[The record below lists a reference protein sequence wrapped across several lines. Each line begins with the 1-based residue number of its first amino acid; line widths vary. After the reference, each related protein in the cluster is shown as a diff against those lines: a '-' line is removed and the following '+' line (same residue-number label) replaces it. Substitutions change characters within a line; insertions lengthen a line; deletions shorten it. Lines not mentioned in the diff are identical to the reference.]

1 MITITKTYDIDSEK
15 YIDELLELID
25 EDIAENGNGIIQ
37 ITLEELGTETFNSVI
52 DDLIRELESRKF

>member
-25 EDIAENGNGIIQ
+25 EDVAENGNGIIQ
-37 ITLEELGTETFNSVI
+37 ITLEELGTETFNNII
-52 DDLIRELESRKF
+52 DDLMRELESRKY

>member
-25 EDIAENGNGIIQ
+25 EDVAENGNGIIQ